1 MKNYIVN
8 QGLLDRIKY
17 GDEKAIESV
26 DGYLESLYPAQF
38 YNVLCAAAMGRN
50 TAGVEK
56 ADKLARRTAGIM
68 WVRSLVPDFL
78 DAFTY
83 RLRNPGSCSAGEL
96 EAYSAAT
103 AILIEEKIVRNGT
116 LLGIAEAVA
125 DGIARM
131 RELNTYDKIDA
142 LDKLR
147 ESVSYGLPGSEGGD
161 IPKIYTAVFALEKS
175 TNNDQKSVYNNVL
188 SSMLRRL
195 NEGEPNLERMMGD
208 HREMIKR
215 RIEKTLAIRPKP
227 LSDGD
232 LNLPKPPM
240 ARAARSS
247 TLAVISNIGKRLNS
261 NQRGN

>member
-26 DGYLESLYPAQF
+26 DGYLESLYPSQYF
-38 YNVLCAAAMGRN
+38 NVLCAAATGRN
-50 TAGVEK
+50 MASVEQ

-68 WVRSLVPDFL
+68 WVRGLVPDFL
-78 DAFTY
+78 DALTHM
-83 RLRNPGSCSAGEL
+83 LKNPEKCSVQEL

-116 LLGIAEAVA
+116 LIEIAEAVA

-131 RELNTYDKIDA
+131 RELKAYDKIDA
-142 LDKLR
+142 LHELK
-147 ESVSYGLPGSEGGD
+147 ESISDRLPGSEGGD
-161 IPKIYTAVFALEKS
+161 IPKIYTFVFELARSPSSPNCLNKGI
-175 TNNDQKSVYNNVL
+175 L
-188 SSMLRRL
+188 SNMLKRL
-195 NEGEPNLERMMGD
+195 NEGDSNLARAMGN
-208 HREMIKR
+208 HMETIKR